1 VCGLGVF
8 GVSSVLWCLVQ
19 VCVLFPDNILLYTVV
34 SDKIYGMFYS
44 AFRPE
49 TWWWEG
55 TIAARKIVIALIGVF
70 GAEMESMQVH
80 LTSMLVVLILL
91 ITAQV
96 RPFGGKKHG
105 LLHTLEMFSLMATF
119 LTLWAGSVFNT
130 FPRCEDPLKG
140 EGFTLGW
147 CDALSVT
154 VGIVDMIVVVAF
166 VSCFVYL
173 KIQSL
178 KESNNEAEGND
189 NDNVADSV
197 NQLLSTSLD
206 EGDIELVVN
215 PFYTN
220 ERNGEQKNTSSI
232 ESEVPG
238 KRTKEKKDREKR
250 NARMKKVHARRK
262 LSIGAKIKRKEPAVG
277 ATGEVKDDDEEEK
290 QDKMRE
296 IVVPRQILFQ
306 EIVDDEYGKYFVN
319 LETGDSVWELPE
331 GGEVP

>member
-1 VCGLGVF
+1 M
-8 GVSSVLWCLVQ
+8 
-19 VCVLFPDNILLYTVV
+19 

-55 TIAARKIVIALIGVF
+55 TVAARKIVIALIGVF

-80 LTSMLVVLILL
+80 LTSMLVFLISL

-96 RPFGGKKHG
+96 RPFGGLSHG
-105 LLHTLEMFSLMATF
+105 ILHKLEMFSLLATF
-119 LTLWAGSVFNT
+119 LTVWAGSVFNT

-154 VGIVDMIVVVAF
+154 IGIVDMIVVVAF

-189 NDNVADSV
+189 NVAATV
-197 NQLLSTSLD
+197 NQLHSTSLD

-220 ERNGEQKNTSSI
+220 ERNGEQKNTSSMNN
-232 ESEVPG
+232 ESEAAGTINIPG
-238 KRTKEKKDREKR
+238 KRTKEKNDREKR
-250 NARMKKVHARRK
+250 NARMKKVRRK
-262 LSIGAKIKRKEPAVG
+262 LSIGAK
-277 ATGEVKDDDEEEK
+277 
-290 QDKMRE
+290 
-296 IVVPRQILFQ
+296 
-306 EIVDDEYGKYFVN
+306 
-319 LETGDSVWELPE
+319 
-331 GGEVP
+331 

>member
-1 VCGLGVF
+1 
-8 GVSSVLWCLVQ
+8 
-19 VCVLFPDNILLYTVV
+19 V

-55 TIAARKIVIALIGVF
+55 TVAARKIVIALIGVF

-80 LTSMLVVLILL
+80 LTSMLVFLISL

-96 RPFGGKKHG
+96 RPFGGLSHG
-105 LLHTLEMFSLMATF
+105 ILHKLEMFSLLATF
-119 LTLWAGSVFNT
+119 LTVWAGSVFNT

-154 VGIVDMIVVVAF
+154 IGIVDMIVVVAF

-189 NDNVADSV
+189 NVAATV
-197 NQLLSTSLD
+197 NQLHSTSLD

-220 ERNGEQKNTSSI
+220 ERNGEQKNTSSMNN
-232 ESEVPG
+232 ESEAAGTINIPG
-238 KRTKEKKDREKR
+238 KRTKEKNDREKR
-250 NARMKKVHARRK
+250 NARMKKVRRK
-262 LSIGAKIKRKEPAVG
+262 LSIGAKMKRIEPAVG
-277 ATGEVKDDDEEEK
+277 ATGEVKDDDDEVVSVDTK
-290 QDKMRE
+290 K
-296 IVVPRQILFQ
+296 VVPRQSFQ

>member
-1 VCGLGVF
+1 M
-8 GVSSVLWCLVQ
+8 
-19 VCVLFPDNILLYTVV
+19 

-55 TIAARKIVIALIGVF
+55 TVAARKIVIALIGVF

-80 LTSMLVVLILL
+80 LTSMLVFLISL

-96 RPFGGKKHG
+96 RPFGGLSHG
-105 LLHTLEMFSLMATF
+105 ILHKLEMFSLLATF
-119 LTLWAGSVFNT
+119 LTVWAGSVFNT

-154 VGIVDMIVVVAF
+154 IGIVDMIVVVAF

-189 NDNVADSV
+189 NVAATV
-197 NQLLSTSLD
+197 NQLHSTSLD

-220 ERNGEQKNTSSI
+220 ERNGEQKNTSSMNN
-232 ESEVPG
+232 ESEAAGTINIPG

-250 NARMKKVHARRK
+250 NARMKKVIRK
-262 LSIGAKIKRKEPAVG
+262 LSIGAKMKRIEPAVG
-277 ATGEVKDDDEEEK
+277 ATGEVKDDGDEVVSVDTK
-290 QDKMRE
+290 K
-296 IVVPRQILFQ
+296 VVPRQSFQ

>member
-1 VCGLGVF
+1 MRLT
-8 GVSSVLWCLVQ
+8 
-19 VCVLFPDNILLYTVV
+19 LLA
-34 SDKIYGMFYS
+34 FYPS
-44 AFRPE
+44 YFD
-49 TWWWEG
+49 
-55 TIAARKIVIALIGVF
+55 
-70 GAEMESMQVH
+70 Q
-80 LTSMLVVLILL
+80 
-91 ITAQV
+91 
-96 RPFGGKKHG
+96 
-105 LLHTLEMFSLMATF
+105 ATF

-130 FPRCEDPLKG
+130 RPKCEDPLQG
-140 EGFTLGW
+140 EGSTLGW

-189 NDNVADSV
+189 NDNVAASV
-197 NQLLSTSLD
+197 NQLHSTSLD
-206 EGDIELVVN
+206 EGDIELMVN

-220 ERNGEQKNTSSI
+220 ERNGEQKNTSSMNN

-238 KRTKEKKDREKR
+238 KRTKEKK
-250 NARMKKVHARRK
+250 KVRRT
-262 LSIGAKIKRKEPAVG
+262 LSIGAKIKRKEPVVG

-290 QDKMRE
+290 QDKVRE

-331 GGEVP
+331 GGEVA

>member
-1 VCGLGVF
+1 MA
-8 GVSSVLWCLVQ
+8 
-19 VCVLFPDNILLYTVV
+19 
-34 SDKIYGMFYS
+34 DKIYGMFYS

-80 LTSMLVVLILL
+80 LTSMLVMFILL

-154 VGIVDMIVVVAF
+154 IGIVDMIVVVAF

-173 KIQSL
+173 KIKSL
-178 KESNNEAEGND
+178 KEKNNEAEEN
-189 NDNVADSV
+189 NIAVMV
-197 NQLLSTSLD
+197 NQLHSASLD
-206 EGDIELVVN
+206 EGDIEMVVN

-220 ERNGEQKNTSSI
+220 EGNGEQKSTSSANN
-232 ESEVPG
+232 ESEAAETINIPG
-238 KRTKEKKDREKR
+238 KKTSGEKERENR
-250 NARMKKVHARRK
+250 IARMKKVRRK
-262 LSIGAKIKRKEPAVG
+262 LSIGAKMKRMEQAVG
-277 ATGEVKDDDEEEK
+277 GTGEVKDNDVEK
-290 QDKMRE
+290 G
-296 IVVPRQILFQ
+296 Q
-306 EIVDDEYGKYFVN
+306 EIVADKYGK
-319 LETGDSVWELPE
+319 LST
-331 GGEVP
+331 

>member
-1 VCGLGVF
+1 
-8 GVSSVLWCLVQ
+8 
-19 VCVLFPDNILLYTVV
+19 
-34 SDKIYGMFYS
+34 M
-44 AFRPE
+44 
-49 TWWWEG
+49 
-55 TIAARKIVIALIGVF
+55 IALIGVF

-80 LTSMLVVLILL
+80 LTSMLVFLISL

-96 RPFGGKKHG
+96 RPFGGLSHG
-105 LLHTLEMFSLMATF
+105 ILHKLEMFSLLATF
-119 LTLWAGSVFNT
+119 LTVWAGSVFNT

-173 KIQSL
+173 KVQSL
-178 KESNNEAEGND
+178 KESNNEVEGN
-189 NDNVADSV
+189 NNVAVTV
-197 NQLLSTSLD
+197 NQLHSASLD

-220 ERNGEQKNTSSI
+220 ERNGEQKNTSSMNN
-232 ESEVPG
+232 ESEAAGTINIPAG

-250 NARMKKVHARRK
+250 NARMKKVRRK
-262 LSIGAKIKRKEPAVG
+262 LSIGAKMKRIEPAVG
-277 ATGEVKDDDEEEK
+277 ATGEVKDDDDEVVSVDTK
-290 QDKMRE
+290 K
-296 IVVPRQILFQ
+296 VVPRQSFQ

>member
-1 VCGLGVF
+1 VWLSKNIRF
-8 GVSSVLWCLVQ
+8 VSFL
-19 VCVLFPDNILLYTVV
+19 V

-55 TIAARKIVIALIGVF
+55 TVAARKIVIALIGVF

-80 LTSMLVVLILL
+80 LTSMLVFLISL

-96 RPFGGKKHG
+96 RPFGGLSHG
-105 LLHTLEMFSLMATF
+105 ILHKLEMFSLLATF
-119 LTLWAGSVFNT
+119 LTVWAGSVFNT

-154 VGIVDMIVVVAF
+154 IGIVDMIVVVAF

-189 NDNVADSV
+189 NDNVAASV
-197 NQLLSTSLD
+197 NQLHSTSLD
-206 EGDIELVVN
+206 EGDIELMVN

-220 ERNGEQKNTSSI
+220 ERNGEQKNTSSMNN

-238 KRTKEKKDREKR
+238 KRTKEKK
-250 NARMKKVHARRK
+250 KVRRT
-262 LSIGAKIKRKEPAVG
+262 LSIGAKIKRKEPVVG

-290 QDKMRE
+290 QDKVRE

-331 GGEVP
+331 GGEVA